1 MAPQRNTGRAR
12 LAPAR
17 GPTRGLAPSAG
28 QARRLA
34 TVLGLGLALGL
45 CFTLPAAAQPAPLQ
59 GLQLQDHRGLAL
71 APAQLA
77 GRPVLLHFVFA
88 GCSRVCPLQLQELR
102 QLHEALPPAVRARVV
117 FLSATVDPLSDTPQA
132 LAAFA
137 QRQGVD
143 RPGWRFISG
152 APAQVQQL
160 LDRLQIF
167 DPRAATPQPE
177 DHRNA
182 IYLYTPSGQLLQRFR
197 GEPVDRA
204 RLADELGRLVQPT
217 AQPTAQPNTAPT
229 PARATPPRPARSPA

>member
-1 MAPQRNTGRAR
+1 VAPQRFT
-12 LAPAR
+12 
-17 GPTRGLAPSAG
+17 G
-28 QARRLA
+28 QARVALLRARRALRAGGAGLLA
-34 TVLGLGLALGL
+34 AALALGCL
-45 CFTLPAAAQPAPLQ
+45 FTQPAAAQPAPLQ
-59 GLQLQDHRGLAL
+59 GLQLQDHRGRPLA
-71 APAQLA
+71 AAQLA

-132 LAAFA
+132 LATFA

-143 RPGWRFISG
+143 RPGWHFLSG
-152 APAQVQQL
+152 APAQVQRL
-160 LDRLQIF
+160 LDRMQVF
-167 DPRAATPQPE
+167 DPRAAPPQPE

-204 RLADELGRLVQPT
+204 RLADELGRL
-217 AQPTAQPNTAPT
+217 AQPAPH
-229 PARATPPRPARSPA
+229 PTPPRPARSPA